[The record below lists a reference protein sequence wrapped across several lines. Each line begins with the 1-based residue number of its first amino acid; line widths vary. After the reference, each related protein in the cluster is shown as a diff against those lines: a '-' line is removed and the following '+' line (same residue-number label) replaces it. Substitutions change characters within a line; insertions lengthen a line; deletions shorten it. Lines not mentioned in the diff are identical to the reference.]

1 MSSKI
6 VLLALSL
13 FLMGAACGKKQ
24 TQEIVTQTP
33 QAAPL
38 PPMPDLTKDLTEA
51 DIKAVM
57 ANADATIKDA
67 EQIIADLKALP
78 DAVKQ
83 AHKAEYD
90 EMLGV
95 SETIV
100 HRLSYTR
107 DDTKSLLGV
116 QTGAPPADG
125 GSIGG
130 QNNKSAGDPNAAPAP
145 QPNYDANQQASV
157 KSIANRTLEYRQ
169 FCDMYRKKLS
179 EW

>member
-13 FLMGAACGKKQ
+13 FLMGVACGKKQ
-24 TQEIVTQTP
+24 TQGATQTP

-38 PPMPDLTKDLTEA
+38 PPMPDLTRDLTEA
-51 DIKAVM
+51 EIKAVM

-100 HRLSYTR
+100 YRLTYTR
-107 DDTKSLLGV
+107 DDAKSLLGV

-130 QNNKSAGDPNAAPAP
+130 QNNRSTADPNAAPAT
-145 QPNYDANQQASV
+145 QPNYDANQQSSV
-157 KSIANRTLEYRQ
+157 KAIANRTLEYRQ